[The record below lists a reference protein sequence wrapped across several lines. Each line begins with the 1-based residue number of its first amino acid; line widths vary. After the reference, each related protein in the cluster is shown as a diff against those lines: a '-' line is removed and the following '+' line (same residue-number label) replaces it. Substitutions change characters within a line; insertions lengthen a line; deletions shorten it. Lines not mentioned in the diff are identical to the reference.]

1 MSFPH
6 SPVRRSLTWL
16 LMDLRQLRYF
26 VAVAEELHFTRAAA
40 RLLITT
46 PSLSQQ
52 VRRLEGQLGVRLFD
66 RSSTGVRLT
75 PSGELLLPHARRTL
89 AAAEELAASA
99 VRLAQGQ
106 TTALRLGF
114 ISYSLTEPA
123 RRLLTEYARREPDV
137 DLQLRQYEWDDPSA
151 GLLDGSSDAALVR
164 LPFTGADRLSTVEI
178 GRDAPVAVMA
188 EDSPLAREPRVR
200 ARRLVKEPVL
210 ETRIVSDPVF
220 ADHWFLRRLGGRS
233 ARRVPSAA
241 RTVDEWLGEIALGK
255 GVDVVPEGLV
265 EAYRR
270 PGLAFVPVD
279 DLEPSVLVLA
289 WDPRRDSD
297 AVARLARLV
306 SPTAAAPPPVPA

>member
-1 MSFPH
+1 MSFHH
-6 SPVRRSLTWL
+6 SSVRCSLTWL

-75 PSGELLLPHARRTL
+75 ASGELLLPHARRTL
-89 AAAEELAASA
+89 AAAEELAAHA

-123 RRLLTEYARREPDV
+123 RRLLSDYARREPAV

-164 LPFTGADRLSTVEI
+164 LPFTGAERLATVEI
-178 GRDAPVAVMA
+178 GRDALVAVTA
-188 EDSPLAREPRVR
+188 EDGPLAREQRVR
-200 ARRLVKEPVL
+200 ARRLVQEPIL

-220 ADHWFLRRLGGRS
+220 ADQWFLRRLRGPS
-233 ARRVPSAA
+233 ARAVPSAA
-241 RTVDEWLGEIALGK
+241 RTVDEWLGEIALGR

-270 PGLAFVPVD
+270 PGLAFVPVE

-289 WDPRRDSD
+289 WDPRRDSE
-297 AVARLARLV
+297 AVSRLVRLA
-306 SPTAAAPPPVPA
+306 SAATPPVPA

>member
-1 MSFPH
+1 
-6 SPVRRSLTWL
+6 
-16 LMDLRQLRYF
+16 MDLRQLRYF

-106 TTALRLGF
+106 TTVLRLGF

-123 RRLLTEYARREPDV
+123 RRLVTEYARREPDV

-164 LPFTGADRLSTVEI
+164 LPFTGAERLDTVEI
-178 GRDAPVAVMA
+178 GRDALFAVMA
-188 EDSPLAREPRVR
+188 EDSPLAREPRIR
-200 ARRLVKEPVL
+200 ARRLVKEPIL

-233 ARRVPSAA
+233 ARPVPSAA
-241 RTVDEWLGEIALGK
+241 RTVDEWLGEVALGK

-265 EAYRR
+265 DAYRR

-289 WDPRRDSD
+289 WNPRRDSD
-297 AVARLARLV
+297 AVARLARL
-306 SPTAAAPPPVPA
+306 AAPPSVPA

>member
-75 PSGELLLPHARRTL
+75 ASGELLLPHARRTL

-106 TTALRLGF
+106 TTVLRLGF

-164 LPFTGADRLSTVEI
+164 LPFTGAERLDTVEI
-178 GRDAPVAVMA
+178 GRDALFAVMA
-188 EDSPLAREPRVR
+188 EDSPLAREPRIR
-200 ARRLVKEPVL
+200 ARRLVREPIL
-210 ETRIVSDPVF
+210 ETKIVSDPVF
-220 ADHWFLRRLGGRS
+220 ADHWFLRRLGGR
-233 ARRVPSAA
+233 ARPVPSAA

-265 EAYRR
+265 DAYRR

-297 AVARLARLV
+297 AVGRLARL
-306 SPTAAAPPPVPA
+306 AAPPPVPA

>member
-1 MSFPH
+1 
-6 SPVRRSLTWL
+6 
-16 LMDLRQLRYF
+16 MDLRQLRYF

-75 PSGELLLPHARRTL
+75 ASGELLLPHARRTL
-89 AAAEELAASA
+89 AAAEELAANA

-106 TTALRLGF
+106 TTVLRLGF

-123 RRLLTEYARREPDV
+123 RRLLTEYARREPAV
-137 DLQLRQYEWDDPSA
+137 DLQLRQFEWDDPSA

-164 LPFTGADRLSTVEI
+164 LPFTGAERLSTVEI
-178 GRDAPVAVMA
+178 GRDALVAVMA
-188 EDSPLAREPRVR
+188 EDCPLAGEDRVR
-200 ARRLVKEPVL
+200 ARRLVDEPIL

-220 ADHWFLRRLGGRS
+220 ADHWFLRRLRAPS
-233 ARRVPSAA
+233 ARSVPSAA
-241 RTVDEWLGEIALGK
+241 RTVDEWLGEIALGR

-289 WDPRRDSD
+289 WDPRGETD
-297 AVARLARLV
+297 AVQKLVRLA
-306 SPTAAAPPPVPA
+306 SAAAPPPVPA

>member
-1 MSFPH
+1 MSFRH

-75 PSGELLLPHARRTL
+75 ASGELLLPHARRTL
-89 AAAEELAASA
+89 AAAEELAANA

-106 TTALRLGF
+106 TTVLRLGF

-123 RRLLTEYARREPDV
+123 RRLLTEYARREPAV
-137 DLQLRQYEWDDPSA
+137 DLQLRQFEWDDPSA

-164 LPFTGADRLSTVEI
+164 LPFTGAERLSTVEI
-178 GRDAPVAVMA
+178 GRDALVAVMA
-188 EDSPLAREPRVR
+188 EDCPLAGEDRVR
-200 ARRLVKEPVL
+200 ARRLVDEPIL

-220 ADHWFLRRLGGRS
+220 ADHWFLRRLRAPS
-233 ARRVPSAA
+233 ARSVPSAA
-241 RTVDEWLGEIALGK
+241 RTVDEWLGEIALGR

-289 WDPRRDSD
+289 WDPRGETD
-297 AVARLARLV
+297 AVQKLVRLA
-306 SPTAAAPPPVPA
+306 SAAAPPPVPA